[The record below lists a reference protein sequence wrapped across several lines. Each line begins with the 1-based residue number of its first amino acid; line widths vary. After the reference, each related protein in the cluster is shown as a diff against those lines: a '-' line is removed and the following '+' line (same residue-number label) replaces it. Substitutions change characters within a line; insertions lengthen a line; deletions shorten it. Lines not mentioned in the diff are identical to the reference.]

1 MFIDF
6 SPIHATVGG
15 MSFDQAIASIAM
27 MMPRS
32 QPEAAR
38 RGLFG

>member
-6 SPIHATVGG
+6 SPIRVTLEA
-15 MSFDQAIASIAM
+15 MLFDQAIAVIAM

-32 QPEAAR
+32 QLEAAR